1 MVKINLERILDT
13 TLREGEQAPGVY
25 FKPEEK
31 CVIAE
36 MLYKIL
42 GEKAYIE
49 IGQPYSPK
57 YREGV
62 EAVVKFFEE
71 KGYKNA
77 RLLAHCRTL
86 KEDVEIAWNCGVW
99 GVVVVLSPSDQHLT
113 HKLDGLSYQEALKR
127 IVETVKYAKNK
138 LGFELVEY
146 AAEDATSTPTERL
159 IEVSRVA
166 WEAGVDVVRIP
177 DTKGQMTPQNFKKL
191 MKILTKNVEVS
202 FDVHCHNDRGLAVAN
217 SIAGLEGGA
226 TGVHVSVMGLGE
238 RCGIADL
245 ATLLDNL
252 ETLYGVET
260 KVNFREIPK
269 LYQYV
274 SAVSG
279 IPIPPNLPIL
289 GLFART
295 HKAGTHQ
302 KSVLKCPET
311 YETINW
317 EKYGLEREFEFG
329 AMQSKELVEKILEGY
344 NISEETKLKIVDR
357 IRDFSMSRGR
367 PLRKPEVF
375 RIIQEETGFSPT
387 IFPSIRGE
395 EQIDALIFI
404 KVKPSCD
411 ELNLIKNLRKIFS
424 DYSIPVRIRD
434 IAGNWDFIL
443 DVKGVKNPK
452 LLDQITREIRIKNS
466 DILETSTSIVF
477 DEYK

>member
-1 MVKINLERILDT
+1 MAKINLERILDT

-36 MLYKIL
+36 MLYKVL
-42 GEKAYIE
+42 GKKAYIE

-62 EAVVKFFEE
+62 EAVVRYFKE
-71 KGYKNA
+71 KGYEDAK
-77 RLLAHCRTL
+77 LLGHCRTL
-86 KEDVEIAWNCGVW
+86 REDVKVAWDCGVW
-99 GVVVVLSPSDQHLT
+99 GVVVVLSPSDQHLI
-113 HKLDGLSYQEALKR
+113 HKLNGLSYQKALER
-127 IVETVKYAKNK
+127 VVDTVKYAKEE

-146 AAEDATSTPTERL
+146 AAEDATSTPIERL

-177 DTKGQMTPQNFKKL
+177 DTKGQMHPEKFKKL
-191 MKILTKNVEVS
+191 METLTENVKVP

-238 RCGIADL
+238 RCGIADM

-252 ETLYGVET
+252 ETFYGVET
-260 KVNFREIPK
+260 KVNFKEMPK
-269 LYQYV
+269 LYHYV

-279 IPIPPNLPIL
+279 IPIPPNLPIH
-289 GLFART
+289 GMFARI

-302 KSVLKCPET
+302 KSVLRCPET

-317 EKYGLEREFEFG
+317 EKYGLKREFEFG
-329 AMQSKELVEKILEGY
+329 AMQSKELIEMFLEGQ
-344 NISEETKLKIVDR
+344 NVSEDVKRRIVER
-357 IRDFSMSRGR
+357 IRDFSMVRGR
-367 PLRKPEVF
+367 PLRRVEVL
-375 RIIQEETGFSPT
+375 RIIHEETGISP
-387 IFPSIRGE
+387 SLLSHVGDE
-395 EQIDALIFI
+395 EIDALIFI

-411 ELNLIKNLRKIFS
+411 ELDLIKSIRKIFME
-424 DYSIPVRIRD
+424 YAVPVRIRD
-434 IAGNWDFIL
+434 IAGNWDFVL

-452 LLDQITREIRIKNS
+452 LLDQITREIRLKS
-466 DILETSTSIVF
+466 RDIIETSTSMVF

>member
-13 TLREGEQAPGVY
+13 TLREGEQTPSVY
-25 FKPEEK
+25 FKPKEK

-36 MLYKIL
+36 MLYKVL

-57 YREGV
+57 YRESV
-62 EAVVKFFEE
+62 EAVVKHFKERS
-71 KGYKNA
+71 YKNA
-77 RLLAHCRTL
+77 KLLGHCRAL
-86 KEDVEIAWNCGVW
+86 REDVKIAWDCGVW

-113 HKLDGLSYQEALKR
+113 YKLNRLSYQEALER
-127 IVETVKYAKNK
+127 VVDTIKYAKEE

-146 AAEDATSTPTERL
+146 AAEDATSTPVERL
-159 IEVSRVA
+159 VEVSEVA

-177 DTKGQMTPQNFKKL
+177 DTKGQMYPEKFKKL
-191 MKILTKNVEVS
+191 MEILTENVKVP

-238 RCGIADL
+238 RCGIADM

-252 ETLYGVET
+252 ETFYGIDT
-260 KVNFREIPK
+260 KVNFKEMPK

-279 IPIPPNLPIL
+279 IPIPPNLPIH
-289 GLFART
+289 GVFARI

-302 KSVLKCPET
+302 KSVLRCPET
-311 YETINW
+311 YETIRW
-317 EKYGLEREFEFG
+317 EKYGLKREFEFG
-329 AMQSKELVEKILEGY
+329 AMQSKEIIEMFLEGK
-344 NISEETKLKIVDR
+344 NVSENVKRRIVER
-357 IRDFSMSRGR
+357 IRDFSMIRGR
-367 PLRKPEVF
+367 PLRRIEVL
-375 RIIQEETGFSPT
+375 RIIYEETGISPT
-387 IFPSIRGE
+387 LLSQAKDE
-395 EQIDALIFI
+395 EVDALIFI

-411 ELNLIKNLRKIFS
+411 ELDLIKNIRKVFMK
-424 DYSIPVRIRD
+424 YAIPVSIRD
-434 IAGNWDFIL
+434 IAGNWDFVL
-443 DVKGVKNPK
+443 DVKSIKNSR
-452 LLDQITREIRIKNS
+452 LLDQITREIRLKS
-466 DILETSTSIVF
+466 RDIIETSTSVVF